1 MRTLNKL
8 SDGLERA
15 WDHLAEGWRDLMGRA
30 KESMTFFE
38 RDDSADD
45 KKSLAAV
52 GSGRWGVVA
61 ADLSDHGNS
70 LRLRLEVPGLD
81 SDELDIEVDDDVLI
95 VSGEKRYEH
104 EEKVDGWLRRECA
117 YGRFSRR
124 IALPVEV
131 DESKAKAN
139 YRRGVLTIDLPKR
152 PEVMPRRIA
161 VNAS

>member
-1 MRTLNKL
+1 MRRLNRI

-15 WDHLAEGWRDLMGRA
+15 WDNLADGWRDLMVRA
-30 KESMTFFE
+30 KDSMTFFD
-38 RDDSADD
+38 RADD
-45 KKSLAAV
+45 DKQLV
-52 GSGRWGVVA
+52 TGGSWGVVA

-81 SDELDIEVDDDVLI
+81 SDELDIEVEDDVLV

-104 EEKVDGWLRRECA
+104 EESVDGWLRRECA

-131 DESKAKAN
+131 DDSNAKAK
-139 YRRGVLTIDLPKR
+139 YRNGVLTIDLPKR

-161 VNAS
+161 VNTF